1 MPKVLSHSLPTKGK
15 KHPPQLLDT
24 LSQLRKVNP
33 KAALSEGYTR
43 NQISLQ
49 KRSGRKAMTNAM
61 LSKLLD
67 LKSPLHVSYKFAYK
81 CNSAIFQEGDKLKTL
96 YCNQRFCLVC
106 NSIRTGKLING
117 YASEIQALDNP
128 YFVTL
133 TVKNVKAYKL
143 KQTIEEMQKDFRRSM
158 DKLKKRGIVLKGIR
172 KVEVTFNEIT
182 REYHPHFHCIIEGC
196 RPSFTLVS
204 DWIKRHPEQATYKG
218 QDLRYADKETPN
230 ELFKYFTKMLTK
242 SGQFLAPEMDIVF
255 RAMKGKRVFQ
265 PFGGIKKQSEEV
277 ETNETTVIDWLPE
290 GLENWVYDNAGKYS
304 DWYNASGEPLANGT
318 LTDKQV
324 HLINKIIA

>member
-1 MPKVLSHSLPTKGK
+1 MPKIHPTNQSTK
-15 KHPPQLLDT
+15 PSIYLDT

-33 KAALSEGYTR
+33 QPLLSKGYTP

-49 KRSGRKAMTNAM
+49 KRSGRKALTNAIV
-61 LSKLLD
+61 SKLLD
-67 LKSPLHVSYKFAYK
+67 LKSPLHKSYKFTYK
-81 CNSAIFQEGDKLKTL
+81 CNSAIFQEGEKLKTL

-133 TVKNVKAYKL
+133 TIKNVKAYNL
-143 KQTIEEMQKDFRRSM
+143 KAAIEAMQKEFVRVK
-158 DKLKKRGIVLKGIR
+158 DKLRKRGIKLVGLR
-172 KVEVTFNEIT
+172 KVEVTYNEIT
-182 REYHPHFHCIIEGC
+182 NEYHPHFHCIIEGC
-196 RPSFTLVS
+196 QASFALVS
-204 DWIKRHPEQATYKG
+204 EWIKRHPEHTSYKG
-218 QDLRYADKETPN
+218 QDIRFADKDTST
-230 ELFKYFTKMLTK
+230 ELFKYFTKMLTP
-242 SGQFLAPEMDIVF
+242 SGHFLAPKMDIVF

-277 ETNETTVIDWLPE
+277 ETNETTVIDWKPE
-290 GLENWVYDNAGKYS
+290 RNENWVYDMAGQYS
-304 DWYNASGEPLANGT
+304 DWYNANGESLTEGT

-324 HLINKIIA
+324 HLLNKINA